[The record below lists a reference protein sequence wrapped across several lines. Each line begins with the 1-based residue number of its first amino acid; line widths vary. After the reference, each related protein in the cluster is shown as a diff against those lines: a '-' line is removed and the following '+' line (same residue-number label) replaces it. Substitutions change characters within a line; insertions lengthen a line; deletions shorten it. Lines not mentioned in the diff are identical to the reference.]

1 MSPVRLFILVIAA
14 LAAIVLAFVV
24 RGAFAPKKAEAPAVV
39 ASAPAA
45 KPTVQVL
52 VAKRDLPIGTRLTT
66 DDIGWQ
72 SWPAEGLNPT
82 FITDGTAPAVQKEGA
97 AGAVDTATKAASNL
111 FSGAGLEGMIGT
123 IVKEPFV
130 TGEPI
135 VARKVVRSGEGGF
148 MTVVLTPGM
157 RAIAAPVTVDTA
169 VAGFILPGDRVD
181 LIYSRDSETEDVEGY
196 ITKVVLKNV
205 RVLAIDQKPDPEK
218 DAKTM
223 VGAVA
228 TLEVPAADIEL
239 AASAVAQAKA
249 NGALIL
255 VLRSISDTAGGPT
268 RGNGIPGA
276 AQSGG
281 STGTVRVH
289 RAGQVT
295 EVKVGQ

>member
-14 LAAIVLAFVV
+14 LAAIGLAFVV
-24 RGAFAPKKAEAPAVV
+24 RGAFAPKKAPAPVVV
-39 ASAPAA
+39 AAAPTR
-45 KPTVQVL
+45 PTVQVL
-52 VAKRDLPIGTRLTT
+52 VAKRDLPIGTRLTAG
-66 DDIGWQ
+66 DIGWQ
-72 SWPAEGLNPT
+72 AWPVEGLNPS
-82 FITDGTAPAVQKEGA
+82 FITDGAAPTVKKEGVAGAADDAAKA
-97 AGAVDTATKAASNL
+97 AGNL
-111 FSGAGLEGMIGT
+111 FSGAGIEAMVGT
-123 IVKEPFV
+123 IVKDPFV

-135 VARKVVRSGEGGF
+135 VSRKVVRSGEGGF

-181 LIYSRDSETEDVEGY
+181 LIYSRDSENEDVEGY
-196 ITKVVLKNV
+196 VTRVVLRNV
-205 RVLAIDQKPDPEK
+205 RVLAVDQKPDPDK

-239 AASAVAQAKA
+239 AASAVAQARA

-255 VLRSISDTAGGPT
+255 VLRSISDTAGGPS

-276 AQSGG
+276 ATAGG

-289 RAGQVT
+289 RNGQVT